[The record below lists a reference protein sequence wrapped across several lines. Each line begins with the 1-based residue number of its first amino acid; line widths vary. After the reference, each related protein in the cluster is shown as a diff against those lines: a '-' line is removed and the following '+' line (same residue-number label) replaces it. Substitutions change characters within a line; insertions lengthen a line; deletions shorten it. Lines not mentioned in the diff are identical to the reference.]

1 MFFVEVIKGGAEGE
15 RNDTRETRDEFI
27 PEGEGLGLGDFLE
40 HDFPALPP
48 GPLKGEI
55 FAHYW
60 F

>member
-1 MFFVEVIKGGAEGE
+1 MLFIEAKEGGAEGE
-15 RNDTRETRDEFI
+15 RNDTRETGDEFI
-27 PEGEGLGLGDFLE
+27 PELCCLGFGDFLE

>member
-1 MFFVEVIKGGAEGE
+1 MFFVEVKEGGIEGE
-15 RNDTRETRDEFI
+15 RDNSWEAGDEFI